1 MIKCDK
7 CRKVILKMEV
17 HNRFIDR
24 YGQVDLCS
32 DCENE
37 ITELLDKV
45 ETEWFEKRGGRE

>member
-32 DCENE
+32 DCE
-37 ITELLDKV
+37 KV